1 MKTYIVLFL
10 IVMLTNLFN
19 TETLYSQDSDFRHIR
34 LFQSFF
40 TDARVSESPY
50 ISGFFSAQDI
60 GGDVFTIDISG
71 GAPVTS
77 QIEVESRIA
86 ALFVNPGFAGS
97 RQGIS
102 DWLITGRYL
111 FDFEKVHAAA
121 GAQFTL
127 PVGSEKVGAGN
138 FNYGFYSAAR
148 YEISKRFLL
157 TGNLQ
162 LNFVKIPFLT
172 FSGGFFSVQESRE
185 TTVGTG
191 FGGMIDVGSN
201 LFFVGE
207 FAYESK
213 TDFSVISTGIDYF
226 INRKGNIRINAIF
239 GLDDGAPD
247 IGGSF
252 GLLVPF

>member
-1 MKTYIVLFL
+1 MKKYTVLLL
-10 IVMLTNLFN
+10 ILMSTTLWN
-19 TETLYSQDSDFRHIR
+19 TKVVYSQDSDFRHIR

-50 ISGFFSAQDI
+50 ISGFFSALDV
-60 GGDVFTIDISG
+60 GGDVFTLDMSG

-77 QIEVESRIA
+77 QIEVESRLA
-86 ALFVNPGFAGS
+86 ALFVNPGFAS
-97 RQGIS
+97 NRQGIS

-111 FDFEKVHAAA
+111 LDIEKVDVAA

-127 PVGSEKVGAGN
+127 PIGSEDVGAGN

-172 FSGGFFSVQESRE
+172 FSGGFFSVQDSRE

-201 LFFVGE
+201 LFFVVNLHMKARPI
-207 FAYESK
+207 FQL
-213 TDFSVISTGIDYF
+213 SVQASITLLTGKEISG
-226 INRKGNIRINAIF
+226 
-239 GLDDGAPD
+239 
-247 IGGSF
+247 
-252 GLLVPF
+252 

>member
-1 MKTYIVLFL
+1 MKTYTILFL
-10 IVMLTNLFN
+10 ILISA
-19 TETLYSQDSDFRHIR
+19 TLWDTKVAYSQESDFQHVR

-50 ISGFFSAQDI
+50 ISGFFSAQDV
-60 GGDVFTIDISG
+60 GGDVFTLDVSG

-77 QIEVESRIA
+77 QIEVESRLA
-86 ALFVNPGFAGS
+86 ALFVNPGFAS
-97 RQGIS
+97 NRQGIS

-111 FDFEKVHAAA
+111 FDVDKADVAA

-127 PVGSEKVGAGN
+127 PIGSEDVGAGN

-191 FGGMIDVGSN
+191 FGGMIDVGGN

-207 FAYESK
+207 FTYESK

-226 INRKGNIRINAIF
+226 INRKGNIRVNAIF
-239 GLDDGAPD
+239 GLDEGAPD